1 MKSLSTREREVNYAF
16 INFREVDEEFADG
29 VCSASG
35 ETEMHER
42 AGHNGVCNSSGS
54 FGGDCNPGNC
64 CVSSEAAGVVGRDNK
79 WHGITLDKRV
89 FFEFTK
95 LEDKTFE
102 QKAQSSV
109 EFAIVAVVLVLIVV
123 GLAAILGKLTDG
135 TFLSHAIVAASHN
148 ITDSVSGVVDAF
160 CY

>member
-16 INFREVDEEFADG
+16 INFREVDDELAGNACSASSEVEMQEWAGHDG
-29 VCSASG
+29 VC
-35 ETEMHER
+35 
-42 AGHNGVCNSSGS
+42 NFSGS
-54 FGGDCNPGNC
+54 FGCYSNSGNC
-64 CVSSEAAGVVGRDNK
+64 CVSSEAAGVVGCDNK

-89 FFEFTK
+89 FFEFAPLKGK
-95 LEDKTFE
+95 LADS
-102 QKAQSSV
+102 KAQSSV
-109 EFAIVAVVLVLIVV
+109 EFAIVAVVIVLIVV

-148 ITDSVSGVVDAF
+148 ITDSVSGVIDAF